1 MKILKNEQ
9 MFIETIDRIFY
20 KLNVI
25 VQIEK
30 LEIID
35 QCIYLRDKIIYIME
49 QKQYYD
55 TKRKIHKFNTIYNF
69 NTIPDYLVFSKDGFG
84 ICKDLNML
92 ISSVIKYEYMY
103 SRIIMD
109 KINEFI
115 VRINNYEHNYDYD
128 YN

>member
-20 KLNVI
+20 KLNI
-25 VQIEK
+25 ITQIEK
-30 LEIID
+30 LEIIY
-35 QCIYLRDKIIYIME
+35 QCIYFRDKIIYIME

-69 NTIPDYLVFSKDGFG
+69 NIISDYLIISNDRFG
-84 ICKDLNML
+84 IYEDLSML
-92 ISSVIKYEYMY
+92 VSSVIKYEYMY

-115 VRINNYEHNYDYD
+115 VRINNYDHNYDY
-128 YN
+128 N